1 MLRQLDR
8 RREVRTLG
16 EVVRH
21 PRDGAAGHLVAPVV
35 ALLLAAVWLAERA
48 PGSSRTVFD
57 LVGYRAVSS
66 FPKNVIQLPLS
77 VLAEAPHLPLWGAV
91 TQVLFVL
98 GIATYALG
106 WRAALAI
113 GLIAH
118 VATSVIAD
126 VWIGAPS
133 WLPLHLAAGDRY
145 LLDTGPSA
153 FTIALVFCVVWV
165 LRLPALALVALAF
178 LWWIGAFSGTFNGF
192 EHGAAIILGLL
203 AGWVWRTWARAKRR
217 SGSGVEGA
225 VGGAPGQ

>member
-8 RREVRTLG
+8 RREVRTIG
-16 EVVRH
+16 QVVRH
-21 PRDGAAGHLVAPVV
+21 PRDGAAAHLVAPAV
-35 ALLLAAVWLAERA
+35 AIVLAAVWLAERA
-48 PGSSRTVFD
+48 PNTSRTVFE
-57 LVGYRAVSS
+57 LVGYRAINS

-91 TQVLFVL
+91 SQVLFVL

-118 VATSVIAD
+118 VATSLIAD
-126 VWIGAPS
+126 LWIGAPS

-165 LRLPALALVALAF
+165 LRLPAFALLALAF
-178 LWWIGAFSGTFNGF
+178 LWGIGAFSGNFNGF
-192 EHGAAIILGLL
+192 EHGAAIIVGLL
-203 AGWVWRTWARAKRR
+203 AGLAWRGWARLKRSR
-217 SGSGVEGA
+217 
-225 VGGAPGQ
+225 APDQTLLGTVP